1 MIPLI
6 EDFLRSSL
14 ESRIN
19 WLKENPEQ
27 IPKIFGVLG
36 KRTSLKKF
44 QEYVKKTDFK
54 ILLGFPREANQVPCF
69 VITLAGEQ
77 EVTAG
82 LGDCIDEDIE
92 DEDEEYDY
100 HVETTHMDSTYR
112 IEVWSDNSDL
122 AVYMYIIAKWAMLV
136 SRKDML
142 ENSLMLPKVTG
153 ADLEPVPDYF
163 PIFVYRRALMVNFLY
178 ENQYYESET
187 EIELMGEIKV
197 SGTVYSAESLQA
209 QKQ

>member
-92 DEDEEYDY
+92 DEDEEYDD